1 MKRYSVNA
9 LFLFAGII
17 LWAPA
22 SVADEVL
29 LDEITIRVIDDENTT
44 IEVNDIALPPAG
56 PANNK
61 RRGPAS
67 ENADERASQGAAN
80 AADKAKEKMSKAAEK
95 AAKAAENAANAAE
108 SAAEAAESAAES
120 TAIAREKANEASEKG
135 KGKGRNK

>member
-56 PANNK
+56 PASNK
-61 RRGPAS
+61 RRGPSS
-67 ENADERASQGAAN
+67 ENADERASQGAGN

>member
-1 MKRYSVNA
+1 MKRYCVNA
-9 LFLFAGII
+9 LFLFASMI

-56 PANNK
+56 PGSNK

-67 ENADERASQGAAN
+67 ENADERASQGAGN
-80 AADKAKEKMSKAAEK
+80 AADKAKEKMS
-95 AAKAAENAANAAE
+95 KAAENAANAAE
-108 SAAEAAESAAES
+108 SAAEAAESAAEG
-120 TAIAREKANEASEKG
+120 AALAREKANEAVEKS